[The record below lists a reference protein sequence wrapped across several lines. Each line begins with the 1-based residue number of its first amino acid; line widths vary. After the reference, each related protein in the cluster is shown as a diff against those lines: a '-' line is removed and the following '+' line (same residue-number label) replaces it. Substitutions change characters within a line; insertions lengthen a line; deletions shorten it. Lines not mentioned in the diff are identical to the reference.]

1 MDPSTTT
8 KRGGHRPKRSSSQ
21 NVNYSL
27 KVRKIIQPFDNRATR
42 SLLTTPTSSNSS
54 SSSSSSSSSTSV
66 DSNTLPSSPAVFKRD
81 SKGRIIG
88 VNNSTP
94 SPNDDNGTHC
104 SVNKPTDTDVVSL
117 STGLPLS
124 SGPTEKIRREALWN
138 YKKVS
143 SGSTGLLVPSLCS
156 GGGGREGEEEEGE
169 GKMERHSE
177 VFRGK
182 KFNSDLEL
190 QDRLRLDKAVIKPS
204 WIRYTRKTMDSL
216 ASTSPTTA
224 STTTAAATTDLS
236 PGHSSFEISSSNT
249 PHHIKIKL
257 TELRNSKLF
266 GQNSTVNS
274 NSNNSSSN
282 SNSNSK
288 TYKTR
293 GSPQKSNSPPEI
305 ENEDF
310 CSACLQTGMFICCD
324 TCPRSFH
331 FLCLDPPIDPN
342 HLPEGDWSC
351 PKCTFQQNYP
361 SISRRNRA
369 ESAFLK
375 DLQQTYGSKIFGKL
389 IFDLQ
394 DRNPRQ
400 FELPV
405 SIKNTF
411 DGVKT
416 GLERGQYSDDNDK
429 VPLSYRQLYEYPY
442 GQSPTQL
449 DRYAPESHFDTTLN
463 DEGSCYDT
471 DSQSQSQS
479 GNNPGGGTQVR
490 DDRFLICYKCNMTR
504 MGTWD
509 HPEDSRVIIRCD
521 YCGTPWHLDCVPDF
535 PRASLKNLGR
545 KWKCPLHSSVSQGVG
560 KRRRLN
566 QRLQKY
572 YEPLQLCNF
581 KNDGDVEIKLVE
593 EQVNDVEARGS
604 EAVLQNYKDELF
616 GDSLNPIPLLS
627 ETAVKLDFCNKILNY
642 KRIERIHEYK
652 LQMALLDKLLRAGSM
667 DFESIRTLL
676 YFKVANSEGFGSL
689 RKRWDFKELCLAAED
704 ALASVE
710 TSKSGEESG
719 LTGEELK
726 QLLVIKRLIESKPKE
741 DVIKFFGL
749 DKA

>member
-1 MDPSTTT
+1 MDSSTTT
-8 KRGGHRPKRSSSQ
+8 KRSGHRPKRSSSQ

-27 KVRKIIQPFDNRATR
+27 KVRKIIQPFDNGATR
-42 SLLTTPTSSNSS
+42 SLLTTPTSSASFPT
-54 SSSSSSSSSTSV
+54 SSSSSTSV
-66 DSNTLPSSPAVFKRD
+66 DSNTLPSSPTVFKRD
-81 SKGRIIG
+81 SRGRIIG
-88 VNNSTP
+88 VNDSIPTSNNNNNG
-94 SPNDDNGTHC
+94 NDGSLC
-104 SVNKPTDTDVVSL
+104 SVNEPIDADVVSL

-138 YKKVS
+138 YKKAP
-143 SGSTGLLVPSLCS
+143 SGSTSLLVPSLRS
-156 GGGGREGEEEEGE
+156 NEEER
-169 GKMERHSE
+169 MEYHSG
-177 VFRGK
+177 VYRRK
-182 KFNSDLEL
+182 NPS
-190 QDRLRLDKAVIKPS
+190 QDKLKLDKIVIKPS
-204 WIRYTRKTMDSL
+204 WVRYTRKTMDNPV
-216 ASTSPTTA
+216 PTT
-224 STTTAAATTDLS
+224 STTT
-236 PGHSSFEISSSNT
+236 SFETSTNSNSS
-249 PHHIKIKL
+249 HHIKIKL
-257 TELRNSKLF
+257 TELRNNKLF

-274 NSNNSSSN
+274 GSNSSN

-288 TYKTR
+288 THKPR
-293 GSPQKSNSPPEI
+293 GSPHKTNSLPEI

-361 SISRRNRA
+361 SISKRNRA

-375 DLQQTYGSKIFGKL
+375 ELQQTYGTKIFGKL

-411 DGVKT
+411 EGVKT

-449 DRYAPESHFDTTLN
+449 DRYAPESHFDATLD
-463 DEGSCYDT
+463 DEGSCYNNAAAT
-471 DSQSQSQS
+471 DSQSQGGNHPSGGSQA
-479 GNNPGGGTQVR
+479 R
-490 DDRFLICYKCNMTR
+490 DDRFLICYGCNMTR

-545 KWKCPLHSSVSQGVG
+545 KWKCPLHSPVSQGVSSR
-560 KRRRLN
+560 RRRLN
-566 QRLQKY
+566 PQLQKF

-593 EQVNDVEARGS
+593 EQINDVEVEARGS
-604 EAVLQNYKDELF
+604 EPVLQNYKDKLY

-627 ETAVKLDFCNKILNY
+627 ETAVKLDFCSKILNY
-642 KRIERIHEYK
+642 KRIERLHEYK
-652 LQMALLDKLLRAGSM
+652 LQMALLDKLLRAGNM
-667 DFESIRTLL
+667 DFESIRNLL

-689 RKRWDFKELCLAAED
+689 RKRWNFKELCLVAED
-704 ALASVE
+704 SLASVA
-710 TSKSGEESG
+710 TSKDEEEPE
-719 LTGEELK
+719 LTDDEVK

-741 DVIKFFGL
+741 DVIKFFSL